1 MFNLKE
7 RVMKREMKAWRIVC
21 DIKNGLINQVVEE
34 IGEREIDVSKE
45 NVKVFAI
52 EHHCNEGLE
61 GTLDTMSADGFTMGG
76 DGEELPWKDMIV
88 EDLAMVLDYL
98 RTGNW

>member
-1 MFNLKE
+1 MGK
-7 RVMKREMKAWRIVC
+7 EMKAWKTIAEVKHGLIDRIV
-21 DIKNGLINQVVEE
+21 
-34 IGEREIDVSKE
+34 RELGGRTIDVSKE

-52 EHHCNEGLE
+52 EHHCNEGLD
-61 GTLDTMSADGFTMGG
+61 GTLNTMSAYGFTMGG
-76 DGEELPWKDMIV
+76 DGEELLWKDMIV

>member
-1 MFNLKE
+1 MGK
-7 RVMKREMKAWRIVC
+7 EMKAWKTIAEVKHGLIDRIV
-21 DIKNGLINQVVEE
+21 
-34 IGEREIDVSKE
+34 RELGGRTIDVSKE
-45 NVKVFAI
+45 KVKVFAI

>member
-1 MFNLKE
+1 MEK
-7 RVMKREMKAWRIVC
+7 EMKAWKTIAEVKHGLIDRIV
-21 DIKNGLINQVVEE
+21 
-34 IGEREIDVSKE
+34 RELGGRTIDVSKE

-52 EHHCNEGLE
+52 EHHCYEGLE
-61 GTLDTMSADGFTMGG
+61 GTLNTMSADGFTMGG

>member
-1 MFNLKE
+1 
-7 RVMKREMKAWRIVC
+7 MKAWKTIAEVKHGLIDRIV
-21 DIKNGLINQVVEE
+21 
-34 IGEREIDVSKE
+34 RELGGRTIDVSKE

-61 GTLDTMSADGFTMGG
+61 GTLNTMSADGFTMGG
-76 DGEELPWKDMIV
+76 DGEELLWKDMIV

>member
-1 MFNLKE
+1 MKE
-7 RVMKREMKAWRIVC
+7 EMKAWEGVAIV
-21 DIKNGLINQVVEE
+21 KNSLVESVVEE
-34 IGEREIDVSKE
+34 IGERTLDVSQD

-52 EHHCNEGLE
+52 EHHFNEGLW
-61 GTLDTMSADGFTMGG
+61 GTLNTMSADGFTMD
-76 DGEELPWKDMIV
+76 DGFYGIQLVWKDMIV

>member
-1 MFNLKE
+1 MEEKL
-7 RVMKREMKAWRIVC
+7 KAWETVYSV
-21 DIKNGLINQVVEE
+21 KNSLVESIVEE
-34 IGEREIDVSKE
+34 IAERTIDVSEE

-52 EHHCNEGLE
+52 EHHSNEGLW
-61 GTLDTMSADGFTMGG
+61 GTLNTISEDGFTLVG
-76 DGEELPWKDMIV
+76 DDEELVWKDMIV

>member
-1 MFNLKE
+1 MGK
-7 RVMKREMKAWRIVC
+7 EMKAWKTIAEVKHGLIDRIV
-21 DIKNGLINQVVEE
+21 
-34 IGEREIDVSKE
+34 RELGGRTIDVSKE

-52 EHHCNEGLE
+52 EHHCNEGLD
-61 GTLDTMSADGFTMGG
+61 GTLNTMSAYGFTMGG
-76 DGEELPWKDMIV
+76 DGEELLWKDMIM